1 MEPPYELLGAAERAA
16 RKRWPDAHEI
26 KALWTPASTRS
37 EVVVEVRAE
46 YRGRADV
53 VILPPREIAAVMS

>member
-16 RKRWPDAHEI
+16 RTRWPDAHEV

-46 YRGRADV
+46 RRGRALIFIPPPGEMGV
-53 VILPPREIAAVMS
+53 VA